1 MLEQKNEQGRVQFS
15 PELQQ
20 QLGVL
25 NARINN
31 ANFAQ
36 ADLLKEMDNTF
47 KSMATIIAALQ
58 KENAELK
65 AKHKEN
71 LKNPKT
77 Q

>member
-1 MLEQKNEQGRVQFS
+1 MLEQNNQQQGVQLS

-25 NARINN
+25 NARISN

-36 ADLLKEMDNTF
+36 ADLLKEMNNTF
-47 KSMATIIAALQ
+47 KAMATTIAALQ

-65 AKHKEN
+65 AKPKET
-71 LKNPKT
+71 PKT
-77 Q
+77 K